1 MSDCPVQI
9 RTDELI
15 VRALYYPYH
24 FKNDKLDKA
33 AFKPQKGSNKISV
46 MRHDGLK
53 SDGCKA
59 QAKRLQRDGKTY
71 RGFAALCAGEI
82 KNAGA
87 DVADSRHEYEGHAD
101 IQIKWTR
108 GGGGEPGQPEEM
120 MEINAVAKKLRDSAR
135 YYPDPDPG
143 YDRWTGE
150 EMR

>member
-1 MSDCPVQI
+1 MSDWPVQI

-15 VRALYYPYH
+15 VRALYCPYH
-24 FKNDKLDKA
+24 FKDNKLDKA

-46 MRHDGLK
+46 MRHAWLK

-71 RGFAALCAGEI
+71 RGFAALSAGEI
-82 KNAGA
+82 KDAGA
-87 DVADSRHEYEGHAD
+87 DVADSRREYEGHAD
-101 IQIKWTR
+101 IQIKWIR

-120 MEINAVAKKLRDSAR
+120 MEINAVAKMLRDSAR
-135 YYPDPDPG
+135 YYSDPDPDH
-143 YDRWTGE
+143 DRWTGE